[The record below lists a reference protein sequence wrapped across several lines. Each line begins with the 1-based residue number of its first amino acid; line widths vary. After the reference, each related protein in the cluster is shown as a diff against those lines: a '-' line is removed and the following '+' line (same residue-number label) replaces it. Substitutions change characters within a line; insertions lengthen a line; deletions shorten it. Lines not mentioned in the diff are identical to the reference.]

1 MLCTSVKCVR
11 MTCRK
16 NQHITPVML
25 QERTAIRGQWMRQL
39 LRLLQYP
46 EYPNCFT
53 ETSEALPLNRCSA
66 LLRLQIHSLQN
77 ESGVYCVPLMALG
90 YAVNDMVKLHFWFV
104 ITANRQRFRNFIKSR
119 CWVQK
124 SCKESRDP
132 RLSGSFCLQVELGW
146 TIHKQLCKPGR
157 LL

>member
-1 MLCTSVKCVR
+1 MKCVR

-16 NQHITPVML
+16 NQHIKPVML

-39 LRLLQYP
+39 LQLLQYP

-53 ETSEALPLNRCSA
+53 ETTEALPLNRCRA

-77 ESGVYCVPLMALG
+77 EAGVYCVPLMVLG
-90 YAVNDMVKLHFWFV
+90 YAINDIAKLCPWFV
-104 ITANRQRFRNFIKSR
+104 ITANRQCFRNFIKSR

-124 SCKESRDP
+124 SCKENRDP
-132 RLSGSFCLQVELGW
+132 RLSSSFCLQMELCC
-146 TIHKQLCKPGR
+146 TIYKKLCKPGR